1 MWSVDRV
8 QTYCINLDRRPDRW
22 AEVKSQPAIKR
33 MPNLQRFPAVDGK
46 TLSIET
52 DTRISTLARY
62 NIMNH
67 TRRSHDMLDTIGGV
81 GCALSHISLWTKL
94 ANSSENVFLILE
106 DDILA
111 SDAQWDAVRM
121 LFSRESQ
128 LADSTTWDIWSVGRI
143 HCFEQMGVKP
153 ADRHVVEDKWLRC
166 QQFVGLNAYFI
177 SKTGA
182 QKLLEDVY
190 PIQQHID
197 WYITYYAQT
206 KPFTI
211 LHNKLANFK
220 QRLADSDIAIKDQ
233 CVICD
238 IPSTVE
244 TSHYVVPMDKTNAAI
259 LTALSIAFVIWVS
272 LASKSRRR

>member
-121 LFSRESQ
+121 LFSREPQ

-220 QRLADSDIAIKDQ
+220 QRLEDSDIAMKDQ

-272 LASKSRRR
+272 LASKGRRR